1 MAQNNQQIFPY
12 AVKLILISCSIF
24 PRKFQHFYSRWYEIP
39 GAVFMLILSLSLP
52 LSLSLSLSPGPFQAL
67 WLVNTENDVLWLVTK
82 FSWCHQYNQTEPT
95 HGRLLYIKKASYTD
109 SSKDCTHEQTQYT
122 LTETVHVAI
131 IRRLQNVQSA
141 RLRFHWTDRSK
152 VCAPWFSLKL
162 LFPQLSLQA
171 RGRKQVAIFS

>member
-1 MAQNNQQIFPY
+1 
-12 AVKLILISCSIF
+12 
-24 PRKFQHFYSRWYEIP
+24 
-39 GAVFMLILSLSLP
+39 MLTVNWFLQPLVWNTRGCLHVNP
-52 LSLSLSLSPGPFQAL
+52 LSLSLSPSLPLSLPLSWPFSSP
-67 WLVNTENDVLWLVTK
+67 VIGHTENAVLWLVTK

-131 IRRLQNVQSA
+131 IRRLQNIQSA
-141 RLRFHWTDRSK
+141 QLRFHWTDRSK